1 MAPGSQFLVPRGNDY
16 CIENISPDK
25 EAQLFFAQARKIRAN
40 EVDADGVSES
50 QAGEAAL
57 SSRKSLVAS
66 QSRSQGGKKNK
77 RLPSVREESRD
88 ISQSEGESEEE
99 DEKEEEINVKKKRKS
114 KRKSRR

>member
-40 EVDADGVSES
+40 EIDADGVSES
-50 QAGEAAL
+50 QAGEAGL
-57 SSRKSLVAS
+57 PSRKSISAS
-66 QSRSQGGKKNK
+66 QTQGGKKSN

-88 ISQSEGESEEE
+88 ISQSEREDEEE
-99 DEKEEEINVKKKRKS
+99 GEEEEEITVKKRRKS
-114 KRKSRR
+114 KGKSRR